1 MLTLVLFMRRKTHHT
16 LLFLP
21 AHSLLLFLVSACL
34 LSLSVLLF
42 YRMNNEGTGEMISP
56 WKAVTRY

>member
-1 MLTLVLFMRRKTHHT
+1 MLMLVLFITERHITHCFFCQ
-16 LLFLP
+16 LVSLF
-21 AHSLLLFLVSACL
+21 LFLVSACL

-42 YRMNNEGTGEMISP
+42 YRMNNEGTGELISP